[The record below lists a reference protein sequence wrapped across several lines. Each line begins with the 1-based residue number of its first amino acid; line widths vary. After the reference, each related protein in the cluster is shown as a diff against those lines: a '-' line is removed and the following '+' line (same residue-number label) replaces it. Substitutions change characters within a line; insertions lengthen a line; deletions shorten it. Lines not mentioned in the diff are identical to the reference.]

1 VKNQLNN
8 VFVFAHIVVNVTNVN
23 VHYLMRQQVN
33 RMDTDFT
40 WMIGGPQGSG
50 VETAANIFSQVFS
63 KMGYQIFGKREYY
76 SNIKGEHSYF
86 AVRISD
92 EKIRSSV
99 KGTNMLI
106 AFDAETIF
114 RHADDILENGIVIYD
129 STLENMRVSDI
140 ITFEND
146 FKVRLENLLKS
157 KNKETTVKGMLDLAS
172 ENGVKVHSV
181 SFRSLLSELSEKLE
195 NPRIKNMSRMFNVL
209 GVSLSLGLLMIPSE
223 KLTDSVNSIFSKK
236 KSIAEINV
244 SAANF
249 AYNYAAAKFEHN
261 NLKFETKDIQDNTI
275 LVQGYYGT
283 SIGKII
289 SGCRFQ
295 SYYPITPATDES
307 NFLETNEILEINE
320 DRPGSTLVVQTEDE
334 ISAIGMAIG
343 SSLTGVR
350 SATCTSGPGFA
361 LMTECLS
368 WAGIN
373 EVPVVITFYQRSGPS
388 TGLPTRHGQDDLLCA
403 INSGVGEFPR
413 IVYASGNVS
422 DSFYDTTQVFNYAD
436 IFQVPVIHML
446 DKFIASSVTT
456 CERFDET
463 KVNIDRGKLLE
474 EITSDNYNRFAHTE
488 DGISP
493 RSILGLENGI
503 FWNTGDE
510 SDVQGHISEDP
521 VNRVE
526 KMDKRQSRLD
536 YILENIPESEQIVE
550 HSKGDFCIVS
560 WGSTQGPILD
570 AIEMLK
576 NDGINVGF
584 IEIKLLHPFPKE
596 VLKKYL
602 SNSKTI
608 INIEANYN
616 GQLGSLIRQ
625 NLEKDPDYYIL
636 KFTGRPM
643 TCTELYDTLKKI
655 VNNNAQKREV
665 LTYGA

>member
-1 VKNQLNN
+1 M
-8 VFVFAHIVVNVTNVN
+8 FALIVVNVINVN
-23 VHYLMRQQVN
+23 AHYLMLQQVN
-33 RMDTDFT
+33 ELVSDFT

-86 AVRISD
+86 AVRVSD
-92 EKIRSSV
+92 KQIRSSI

-114 RHADDILENGIVIYD
+114 RHANDVLENGIIIYD
-129 STLENMRVSDI
+129 STLENIKVSDV
-140 ITFEND
+140 ITFDND
-146 FKVRLENLLKS
+146 FKERMEGFLKS
-157 KNKETTVKGMLDLAS
+157 NNKENTIKGILELAS
-172 ENGVKVHSV
+172 ERGASIHSV
-181 SFRSLLSELSEKLE
+181 SFRSLLFELSEKIE
-195 NPRIKNMSRMFNVL
+195 NPRIKTMIRMFNVL
-209 GVSLSLGLLMIPSE
+209 GVSLSLGLLMIPTE
-223 KLTDSVNSIFSKK
+223 KLTESINSIFSKK
-236 KSIAEINV
+236 KAIADMNV

-249 AYNYAAAKFEHN
+249 AYNYAAAKFGSTDF
-261 NLKFETKDIQDNTI
+261 KFNINEIKENTL

-289 SGCRFQ
+289 AGCRFQ

-320 DRPGSTLVVQTEDE
+320 DRPGSTLVIQTEDE

-350 SATCTSGPGFA
+350 SATCTSGPGFV
-361 LMTECLS
+361 LMIECLS

-422 DSFYDTTQVFNYAD
+422 DSFYDTANVFNYAD
-436 IFQVPVIHML
+436 VFQVPVIHMM

-456 CERFDET
+456 CQRFDET
-463 KVNIDRGKLLE
+463 KVNIDRGKLLHE
-474 EITSDNYNRFAHTE
+474 PPSNPYKRFEHTA
-488 DGISP
+488 DGLSP
-493 RSILGLENGI
+493 RSKIGLENGI

-510 SDVQGHISEDP
+510 SDVEGHISEDP

-526 KMDKRQSRLD
+526 MMDKRQSRLD
-536 YILENIPESEQIVE
+536 YILEKIPESEQIVK
-550 HSKGDFCIVS
+550 HSDGEFCVVS

-570 AIEMLK
+570 AIDMLK
-576 NDGINVGF
+576 NEGINIGF
-584 IEIKLLHPFPKE
+584 VEIKLLHPFPKE
-596 VLKKYL
+596 LLKKSF

-608 INIEANYN
+608 IDVEANYT
-616 GQLGSLIRQ
+616 GQLGSIIKQ

-636 KFTGRPM
+636 KYTGRPM

-655 VNNNAQKREV
+655 VNNNAEKREV

>member
-1 VKNQLNN
+1 M
-8 VFVFAHIVVNVTNVN
+8 A
-23 VHYLMRQQVN
+23 
-33 RMDTDFT
+33 TDFT

-99 KGTNMLI
+99 KGTNLLI

-114 RHADDILENGIVIYD
+114 RHADDILENGVVIYD
-129 STLENMRVSDI
+129 STLENMRVSDV

-146 FKVRLENLLKS
+146 FKDRLENLLKS
-157 KNKETTVKGMLDLAS
+157 KNKEATVKGMLDLAS

-261 NLKFETKDIQDNTI
+261 NLKFATKDIQDNTI

-493 RSILGLENGI
+493 RSKLGLENGI

-536 YILENIPESEQIVE
+536 YILEKIPESEQIVQ
-550 HSKGDFCIVS
+550 HSEGDFCIVS

-576 NDGINVGF
+576 NDGIDIGF

-608 INIEANYN
+608 INVEANYN

-655 VNNNAQKREV
+655 TNNNAQKREV

>member
-1 VKNQLNN
+1 
-8 VFVFAHIVVNVTNVN
+8 
-23 VHYLMRQQVN
+23 MRRRVD
-33 RMDTDFT
+33 RMATDFT

-63 KMGYQIFGKREYY
+63 KMGYQVFGKREYY

-129 STLENMRVSDI
+129 STLENFRVSDV

-146 FKVRLENLLKS
+146 FKDRLENLLKS
-157 KNKETTVKGMLDLAS
+157 KNKEATVKGMLDLAS

-261 NLKFETKDIQDNTI
+261 NLKFATKDIQDNTI

-422 DSFYDTTQVFNYAD
+422 DSFYDTTQAFNYAD

-474 EITSDNYNRFAHTE
+474 EITSDNYNRFALTE

-493 RSILGLENGI
+493 RSKLGLENGI

-526 KMDKRQSRLD
+526 KMDKRQSRLG
-536 YILENIPESEQIVE
+536 YILEKIPESEQIIQ
-550 HSKGDFCIVS
+550 HSEGDFCIVS

-570 AIEMLK
+570 AIRMLK
-576 NDGINVGF
+576 NDGIDVGF

-596 VLKKYL
+596 LLKKHL

-608 INIEANYN
+608 INVEANYN

-655 VNNNAQKREV
+655 ANNNAQKREV

>member
-1 VKNQLNN
+1 MT
-8 VFVFAHIVVNVTNVN
+8 I
-23 VHYLMRQQVN
+23 
-33 RMDTDFT
+33 DFT

-86 AVRISD
+86 AVRVSD
-92 EKIRSSV
+92 KQIRSSI

-114 RHADDILENGIVIYD
+114 RHANDVLENGIIIYD
-129 STLENMRVSDI
+129 STLENIKVSDV
-140 ITFEND
+140 ITFDND
-146 FKVRLENLLKS
+146 FKERMEGFLKS
-157 KNKETTVKGMLDLAS
+157 NNKENTIKGILELAS
-172 ENGVKVHSV
+172 ERGVSIHSV
-181 SFRSLLSELSEKLE
+181 SFRSLLFELSKKIE
-195 NPRIKNMSRMFNVL
+195 NPRIKTMIRMFNVL
-209 GVSLSLGLLMIPSE
+209 GVSLSLGLLMIPTE
-223 KLTDSVNSIFSKK
+223 KLTESINSIFSKK
-236 KSIAEINV
+236 KAIADMNV

-249 AYNYAAAKFEHN
+249 AYNYAAAKFGSTD
-261 NLKFETKDIQDNTI
+261 LKFNINEIKENTL

-289 SGCRFQ
+289 AGCRFQ

-320 DRPGSTLVVQTEDE
+320 DRPGSTLVIQTEDE

-350 SATCTSGPGFA
+350 SATCTSGPGFV
-361 LMTECLS
+361 LMIECLS

-422 DSFYDTTQVFNYAD
+422 DSFYDTANVFNYAD
-436 IFQVPVIHML
+436 VFQVPVIHMM

-456 CERFDET
+456 CQRFDET
-463 KVNIDRGKLLE
+463 KVNIDRGKLLHE
-474 EITSDNYNRFAHTE
+474 PPSNPYKRFEHTA
-488 DGISP
+488 DGLSP
-493 RSILGLENGI
+493 RSKIGLENGI

-510 SDVQGHISEDP
+510 SDVEGHISEDP

-526 KMDKRQSRLD
+526 MMDKRQSRLD
-536 YILENIPESEQIVE
+536 YILEKIPESEQIVK
-550 HSKGDFCIVS
+550 HSDGEFCVVS

-570 AIEMLK
+570 AIDMLK
-576 NDGINVGF
+576 NEGINIGF
-584 IEIKLLHPFPKE
+584 VEIKLLHPFPKE
-596 VLKKYL
+596 LLKKSF

-608 INIEANYN
+608 IDVEANYT
-616 GQLGSLIRQ
+616 GQLGSIIKQ

-636 KFTGRPM
+636 KYTGRPM

-655 VNNNAQKREV
+655 VNNNAEKREV

>member
-1 VKNQLNN
+1 MV
-8 VFVFAHIVVNVTNVN
+8 
-23 VHYLMRQQVN
+23 
-33 RMDTDFT
+33 TDFT

-92 EKIRSSV
+92 KKIRSSV
-99 KGTNMLI
+99 KGTNLLI

-114 RHADDILENGIVIYD
+114 RHADDVLENGIVIYD
-129 STLENMRVSDI
+129 STLDNMRVSDV

-146 FKVRLENLLKS
+146 FKDRLENLLKS
-157 KNKETTVKGMLDLAS
+157 KNKEATVKGMLDLAS

-181 SFRSLLSELSEKLE
+181 SFRSLLTELSEKLE

-422 DSFYDTTQVFNYAD
+422 DSFYDTTQMFNYAD
-436 IFQVPVIHML
+436 VFQVPVIHML

-463 KVNIDRGKLLE
+463 KVTIDRGKLLE
-474 EITSDNYNRFAHTE
+474 QVSSDDYKRFAHTE

-493 RSILGLENGI
+493 RSKLGLEDGI

-510 SDVQGHISEDP
+510 SDIYGHISEDP
-521 VNRVE
+521 INRVQM
-526 KMDKRQSRLD
+526 MDKRQSRLD
-536 YILENIPESEQIVE
+536 NILENIPESEQIVK
-550 HSKGDFCIVS
+550 HSEGDFCIVS

-576 NDGINVGF
+576 NDGFNIGF
-584 IEIKLLHPFPKE
+584 VEIKLLHPFPNE
-596 VLKKYL
+596 LLKKSL

-608 INIEANYN
+608 IDIEANYN

-625 NLEKDPDYYIL
+625 NLQKDPDYYVL

-655 VNNNAQKREV
+655 VNDNAEKKEV